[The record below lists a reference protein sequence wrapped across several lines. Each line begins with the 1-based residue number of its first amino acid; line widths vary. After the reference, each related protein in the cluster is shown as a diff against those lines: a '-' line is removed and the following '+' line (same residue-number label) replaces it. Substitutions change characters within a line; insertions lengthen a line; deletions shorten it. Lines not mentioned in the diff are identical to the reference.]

1 MKKLVWDKTM
11 ENLIN
16 DWEIGLEQLSLGISS
31 ADDSKQ
37 NQNTE
42 TERLER
48 CRKIM
53 ELRENGLWEQIHGT
67 VLPQYQQDINEEKQ
81 VEL

>member
-48 CRKIM
+48 CRQIM
-53 ELRENGLWEQIHGT
+53 ELRENGLWEQIHGI

>member
-37 NQNTE
+37 TDSTE
-42 TERLER
+42 KVQT
-48 CRKIM
+48 
-53 ELRENGLWEQIHGT
+53 QS
-67 VLPQYQQDINEEKQ
+67 D
-81 VEL
+81 

>member
-48 CRKIM
+48 CRQTM
-53 ELRENGLWEQIHGT
+53 ELRENGLWEQIHGI
-67 VLPQYQQDINEEKQ
+67 VLLQYQQDINEEKQ

>member
-53 ELRENGLWEQIHGT
+53 ELRENGLWEQIHGI